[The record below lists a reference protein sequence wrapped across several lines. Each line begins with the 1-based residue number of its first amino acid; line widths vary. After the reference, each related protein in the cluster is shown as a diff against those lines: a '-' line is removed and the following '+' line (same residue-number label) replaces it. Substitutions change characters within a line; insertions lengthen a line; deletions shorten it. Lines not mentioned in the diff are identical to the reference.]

1 MYPYAGMFPRRATR
15 WTHIA
20 RRLLSR
26 LLSRR
31 TIPSQIARLGRLS
44 RQDVRAILIISV
56 DRLTVQDRCLILDA
70 EHGGGT
76 HLGPYHEAGADL
88 YGIKEVVGM
97 MARPR
102 RQPRRRRGGG
112 GTSPAPSR
120 TPADARVLRGS
131 AGAARAAR
139 PRGGPPTI
147 PAGARAGRGG
157 RRRSGPRP

>member
-1 MYPYAGMFPRRATR
+1 MFPRPLTI
-15 WTHIA
+15 WEQIA

-56 DRLTVQDRCLILDA
+56 DRLTVQDRCLILGA

-147 PAGARAGRGG
+147 PAGARAGRAG